1 MRAHDQSSPLDLA
14 LLHAHKSCRSQT
26 AAQTV
31 QRTKKLRVALKKR
44 LLAANSVQ
52 TTQICSSLEDEYK
65 TTQSFLQIIR
75 NASCDTLF
83 LSPLFFF
90 ISFMIA

>member
-52 TTQICSSLEDEYK
+52 TTQYVPVLRMNIKQPKVSFKSLEMPHV
-65 TTQSFLQIIR
+65 
-75 NASCDTLF
+75 TLF
-83 LSPLFFF
+83 SFPHCFSLSL
-90 ISFMIA
+90 S